1 MIYITGDTHGD
12 FRRFSTDI
20 FPEQKEMTKDD
31 FVIICGD
38 FGGIWCQEVNR
49 KALRNENY
57 WLDWLDKKPFTTL
70 FVDGNHENFLRLNS
84 FPEKEWNG
92 GVIHAIRPS
101 VFHLMRGEVFNIQN
115 KIFFTFGG
123 ASSHD
128 ISDGILDYYDPD
140 WRQKAQKLDKA
151 GRYMYRVKGLSW
163 WPEEIPSREEM
174 RKGLKNLENI
184 NNEVDFI
191 ITHCGASS
199 SIALYSHGCYKPD
212 VFTDYL
218 EGIRQKIKFKK
229 WIMGHYHDNHAIN
242 DKELIIYEQIVRI
255 V

>member
-57 WLDWLDKKPFTTL
+57 WLNWLDKKPFTTL
-70 FVDGNHENFLRLNS
+70 FVDGNHENFFRLNS

-101 VFHLMRGEVFNIQN
+101 VFHLMRGEVFNLQN

-128 ISDGILDYYDPD
+128 ISDGILDYYDQD

-163 WPEEIPSREEM
+163 WPEELPSREEM

-199 SIALYSHGCYKPD
+199 SIALYSW
-212 VFTDYL
+212 VL
-218 EGIRQKIKFKK
+218 
-229 WIMGHYHDNHAIN
+229 
-242 DKELIIYEQIVRI
+242 
-255 V
+255 